1 MELRIEDYPYAA
13 SSSGEAVATVPSD
26 SPVQQT
32 GSSAVNKYAKLGLIC
47 LGIVAISVGV
57 GVGVSK
63 MNNDATRLN
72 VAKSTSVESDA
83 LPWCT
88 EELTRRK
95 LVVPGTEDIIFHSTT
110 DNLRHHGTERELGKT
125 GEPVSTPVPTTFMPT
140 YDTTSRP
147 TNSVTTVPL
156 MKGTNSPS
164 FAPSSIV
171 SCVIFLLLL
180 LHLMKATS
188 NNTCHIITCY
198 DCRNVR
204 RKVQPLLL
212 PLISAPGVIE
222 SSSLNMI
229 GCWEQK

>member
-1 MELRIEDYPYAA
+1 MEVRLQDYPYAT
-13 SSSGEAVATVPSD
+13 SSSDGAEATIPSD

-32 GSSAVNKYAKLGLIC
+32 GSSAVNKYVKLGLIC

-72 VAKSTSVESDA
+72 VAKALSVESDE
-83 LPWCT
+83 LPWCPD
-88 EELTRRK
+88 ELTRRK

-140 YDTTSRP
+140 YDTSRP
-147 TNSVTTVPL
+147 TNPVTTVPL

-164 FAPSSIV
+164 VAPSSIV
-171 SCVIFLLLL
+171 SSFIFLLYF
-180 LHLMKATS
+180 
-188 NNTCHIITCY
+188 CY
-198 DCRNVR
+198 
-204 RKVQPLLL
+204 
-212 PLISAPGVIE
+212 I
-222 SSSLNMI
+222 
-229 GCWEQK
+229 